1 MPSTRAR
8 RTLPTVLRSGL
19 YRLVAG
25 LTVGTAAFLLFQ
37 VARFAA
43 QASGLCTLCGADD
56 PGILGAVS
64 LGGGG
69 AALGGGDDPPGKS
82 IFDNWMDKLLGSGRP
97 PPSVEGVEPPAPT
110 APAPPDPEAQR
121 QAEEEAR
128 KLMDLYRRLIGTKGT
143 VDMPEGSVGGEL
155 NKAFDNVFGSSGG
168 VSDIGPPAEGSG
180 DGGGDGRP

>member
-1 MPSTRAR
+1 VPSTHESAG
-8 RTLPTVLRSGL
+8 LSPAVKSVL

-25 LTVGTAAFLLFQ
+25 LTVGALAYILFQ
-37 VARFAA
+37 VIRLAA
-43 QASGLCTLCGADD
+43 DASGLCTLCSADD
-56 PGILGAVS
+56 PGVLGAVG

-82 IFDNWMDKLLGSGRP
+82 LFDNWMDRITGGP
-97 PPSVEGVEPPAPT
+97 PKPSVEGVEPPAPS

-128 KLMDLYRRLIGTKGT
+128 KLMELYKRLIGTKGP

-155 NKAFDNVFGSSGG
+155 NNAFDRVFGSSGG
-168 VSDIGPPAEGSG
+168 VSDIGPPADGGG
-180 DGGGDGRP
+180 DGGGDDRP